1 MLLLAVPVILSEFG
15 FDVRGLG
22 LPGSTALFGPAV
34 SLPTITHTGA
44 MSEVKCRLEF
54 DSYQFPNSCCS
65 HHCCFM
71 MMKQERLIAG

>member
-22 LPGSTALFGPAV
+22 LPGSMALFGPAV
-34 SLPTITHTGA
+34 SLPTITHTGV

-54 DSYQFPNSCCS
+54 DSYQFPNSCCEVDDCRIS
-65 HHCCFM
+65 SS
-71 MMKQERLIAG
+71 ELI